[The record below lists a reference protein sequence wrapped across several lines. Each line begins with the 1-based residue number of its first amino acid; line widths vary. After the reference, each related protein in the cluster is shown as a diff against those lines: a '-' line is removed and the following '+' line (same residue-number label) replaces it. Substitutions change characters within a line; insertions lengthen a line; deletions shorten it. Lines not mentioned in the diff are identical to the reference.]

1 MRWLKRWKS
10 RTLLLRAAVG
20 PRFITANVGH
30 DAPGIFTHSFAGAQF
45 IPLFI
50 LKLQRRAAP

>member
-10 RTLLLRAAVG
+10 RTLLLLAAI
-20 PRFITANVGH
+20 PANVDH
-30 DAPGIFTHSFAGAQF
+30 DAPGIFTHWFAGAQF

-50 LKLQRRAAP
+50 LKMPRRAGP